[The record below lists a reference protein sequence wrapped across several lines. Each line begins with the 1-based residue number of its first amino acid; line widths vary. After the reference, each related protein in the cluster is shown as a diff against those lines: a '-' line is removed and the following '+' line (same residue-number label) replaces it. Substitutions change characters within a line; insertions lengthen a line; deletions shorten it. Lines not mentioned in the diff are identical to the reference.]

1 MPGWLTSPKVQQ
13 LHRRVI
19 RRVRTWEEPEARLQ
33 RRQRLLTKQAR
44 WWGSDGRPTMN
55 CRALIADD
63 LEELGRFGEAVPL
76 RQRVFDAYR
85 DHFGESDIDTLNAQ
99 TSLAVALYRAG
110 DSDRARTVAEM
121 LRNVGQRDRGTE
133 DLYTLWAEDFLMKTG
148 AGSPPVV
155 FQSPVVGS
163 VSSSWKSASR
173 SASTGTARITSPK
186 PRRDIADNPT
196 TE

>member
-99 TSLAVALYRAG
+99 TSLAVALYRG
-110 DSDRARTVAEM
+110 GRFRSGSDRCRDVA
-121 LRNVGQRDRGTE
+121 QRWPA
-133 DLYTLWAEDFLMKTG
+133 L
-148 AGSPPVV
+148 
-155 FQSPVVGS
+155 
-163 VSSSWKSASR
+163 SR
-173 SASTGTARITSPK
+173 H
-186 PRRDIADNPT
+186 
-196 TE
+196 